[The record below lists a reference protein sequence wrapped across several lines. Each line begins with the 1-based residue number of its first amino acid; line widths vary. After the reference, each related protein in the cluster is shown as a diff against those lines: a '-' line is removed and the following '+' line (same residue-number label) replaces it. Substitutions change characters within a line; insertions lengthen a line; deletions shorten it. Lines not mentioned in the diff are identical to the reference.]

1 MIRYVIEI
9 CKFIVKL
16 FNTNYYL
23 KSIQVRDISQY
34 NKLKTVGR
42 ENYFLESYESYD
54 WNSLRKSLNWGYVP
68 SIIVHLDLNKNTK
81 EFLYHISNGN
91 HRFFILTE
99 NKKENDY
106 IKVWVDRRLGRKY
119 NKAIQTAKNMEQK
132 IKKIEKDLKKNYH
145 DRINNSPNK
154 ERLKNN

>member
-23 KSIQVRDISQY
+23 KSIQVRDIIQY
-34 NKLKTVGR
+34 RKLKLGGR
-42 ENYFLESYESYD
+42 DNYFIDTVYD
-54 WNSLRKSLNWGYVP
+54 WNSLRKSLNMGYIP
-68 SIIVHLDLNKNTK
+68 SIVVYLDLDKSTN
-81 EFLYHISNGN
+81 EFIYNISNGN